1 MSLQIRGCQLPGR
14 TWRSRDEHHDNV
26 HVGIQGGK
34 QPRELVPADAET
46 SSWTIPIEVVARE
59 TGLDLRG
66 TAVHGGP
73 GARFV
78 YLTWGDVG
86 ENGSF
91 AMFRRAKLT
100 LAARIAHREGRRL
113 TRRSIAFAGSR
124 CPRTTPIHRHLL
136 AAGQPEPPWTV
147 GGLADTDPRAI
158 DTDVLIAERQP
169 NRTFGVE

>member
-1 MSLQIRGCQLPGR
+1 MLLQIRGCQLPGR
-14 TWRSRDEHHDNV
+14 TWRSRDQHHDDV
-26 HVGIQGGK
+26 HVGIQVGK

-59 TGLDLRG
+59 AGLDLRG

-91 AMFRRAKLT
+91 AMFNGSLSSSRVVVDPCG
-100 LAARIAHREGRRL
+100 AAECCRGCDR
-113 TRRSIAFAGSR
+113 TR
-124 CPRTTPIHRHLL
+124 
-136 AAGQPEPPWTV
+136 
-147 GGLADTDPRAI
+147 
-158 DTDVLIAERQP
+158 
-169 NRTFGVE
+169 